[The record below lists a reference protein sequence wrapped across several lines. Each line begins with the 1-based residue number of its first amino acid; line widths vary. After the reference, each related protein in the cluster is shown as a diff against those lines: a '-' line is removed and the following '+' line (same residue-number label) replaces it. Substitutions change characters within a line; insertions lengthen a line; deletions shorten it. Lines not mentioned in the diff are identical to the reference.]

1 MAPGFLL
8 CGPCPSLPCGCGP
21 RGAVGSLMSWG
32 LIVLCPRLL
41 FPPVAARL
49 SVPRLPW
56 ALLLGRFNQWEPWT
70 RAEGLTRREVRLFLP
85 HPTQPPRPSQLWPG
99 PRVAPAST
107 GPLSLFPDPS
117 RRPRPWAPGTP
128 FLLVP
133 ACLAV
138 MVASCCC
145 WGVGCLIISI
155 WLLSPSL
162 SHVTKSLHQIPSS

>member
-99 PRVAPAST
+99 PRVAPRPLDPCLSFQT
-107 GPLSLFPDPS
+107 LLEGPGPGLRAHPSFLSLRAWQS
-117 RRPRPWAPGTP
+117 W
-128 FLLVP
+128 LLP
-133 ACLAV
+133 AAV
-138 MVASCCC
+138 GVWVASSSLF
-145 WGVGCLIISI
+145 GFSA
-155 WLLSPSL
+155 LLSPM
-162 SHVTKSLHQIPSS
+162 